1 MVRLQRNNYF
11 KNKHKIYKVKLHK
24 RNIAQLRYEKY
35 LKISVWSNRNHL
47 KKTIYG

>member
-1 MVRLQRNNYF
+1 M
-11 KNKHKIYKVKLHK
+11 HK

-35 LKISVWSNRNHL
+35 LKISVWSNRNKHL